1 MAEMYNIKG
10 GGTVEWGGSLE
21 TMHWTARVT
30 VDEIRSFLSSMP
42 SQAVDDAEWKLSD
55 GQKAHDLYINVH
67 LPVEKLNVPNF
78 FLLVE
83 HPDLGWIA
91 HDSFLATQG
100 NPAEHGNVGIE
111 PPNSE
116 QKTERESS

>member
-1 MAEMYNIKG
+1 MAKMYNIKG

-21 TMHWTARVT
+21 TMHWTARAT
-30 VDEIRSFLSSMP
+30 VDEIRDFLASMP
-42 SQAVDDAEWKLSD
+42 SNALDEAEWKLSD

-91 HDSFLATQG
+91 HESFLEMQNNVSPDGSEFPDQG
-100 NPAEHGNVGIE
+100 ND
-111 PPNSE
+111 
-116 QKTERESS
+116 